1 MQAKHDRPEGRGSSA
16 LGLAFLQMQN
26 AAKRTIASAAPSP
39 FHPRA
44 PVRFAKSVFHQT
56 IFHEH
61 RHARSLAGVRFD
73 IHTRFGPKI
82 APQSLVDILHGNA
95 EPL

>member
-39 FHPRA
+39 FHPRG
-44 PVRFAKSVFHQT
+44 PFASRNQSSTKPSFMNIVTLVPSPGFDSTSMRDSV
-56 IFHEH
+56 
-61 RHARSLAGVRFD
+61 
-73 IHTRFGPKI
+73 PK
-82 APQSLVDILHGNA
+82 
-95 EPL
+95 